1 LCAFKQTKIEKL
13 RTQMNIGVK
22 IYRLRKGK
30 GLSQAELSAF
40 LKVSK
45 SAIRK
50 WEENK
55 SAPRGENLSKLCVFF
70 NLTFEEFMS
79 ETYEKN
85 NESIDSKKPSK
96 KRVAANNKQ
105 HGGDAQQIKM
115 ISEKLIEQYELR
127 LKEKDE
133 MIEML
138 RGMLGK

>member
-1 LCAFKQTKIEKL
+1 MKKDTI
-13 RTQMNIGVK
+13 IGDSV
-22 IYRLRKGK
+22 YRLRNLK
-30 GLSQAELSAF
+30 GLTQYELSE
-40 LKVSK
+40 LLGVSK
-45 SAIRK
+45 TTIWN
-50 WEENK
+50 WEQNI
-55 SAPRGENLSKLCVFF
+55 SSPRGENLSKLCVFF

-105 HGGDAQQIKM
+105 HGGDAQPIKM
-115 ISEKLIEQYELR
+115 ISKKLIEQYELR

-138 RGMLGK
+138 RGMMKN

>member
-1 LCAFKQTKIEKL
+1 
-13 RTQMNIGVK
+13 M
-22 IYRLRKGK
+22 
-30 GLSQAELSAF
+30 
-40 LKVSK
+40 
-45 SAIRK
+45 
-50 WEENK
+50 
-55 SAPRGENLSKLCVFF
+55 FF

-105 HGGDAQQIKM
+105 HGGAAQQIKM

-138 RGMLGK
+138 REMLNAK

>member
-1 LCAFKQTKIEKL
+1 MKKDTI
-13 RTQMNIGVK
+13 IGDSV
-22 IYRLRKGK
+22 YRLRNLK
-30 GLSQAELSAF
+30 GLTQDELSE
-40 LKVSK
+40 LLGVSK
-45 SAIRK
+45 TTIWK
-50 WEENK
+50 WEQNI
-55 SAPRGENLSKLCVFF
+55 SSPRGENLSKLCVFF